1 MNIIEANQIGDKNSI
16 KKYSKDG
23 FILIKNVYKKTIIK
37 NLKKKILRDS
47 KYNKFNNYY
56 EIIKGKKIIRR
67 IEKIYDQ
74 LGRSKQLLNSKKIK
88 DILKIYEGTRMSL
101 FKDKLNFKYP
111 GGEGFLPHVDGHFY
125 WIDNQKKIKK
135 GWQEYADN
143 FCSIVIPLEKMS
155 KHNGCLQLAK
165 KNDLNKI
172 GTNFNKILKKI
183 TFKTPNI
190 KKKFLKH
197 FNFFP
202 IEMEIGDIC
211 IFNWKCAHFSKK
223 NKSKNSRMIFYITY
237 SGKNKFTN
245 LRQKYYKDKELSSN
259 ENKLKS
265 LQI

>member
-1 MNIIEANQIGDKNSI
+1 MNIIKANQIGNKNSI
-16 KKYSKDG
+16 ENYTKDG
-23 FILIKNVYKKTIIK
+23 FILIKKVYKKTTIN
-37 NLKKKILRDS
+37 NLKKKILKHS
-47 KYNKFNNYY
+47 KHNRYNFYY
-56 EIIKGKKIIRR
+56 EIIKRKKIIRR
-67 IEKIYDQ
+67 IEKIYDH
-74 LGRSKQLLNSKKIK
+74 LGQSKKILNSKKIK

-111 GGEGFLPHVDGHFY
+111 GSEGFLPHVDGHFY
-125 WIDNQKKIKK
+125 WIDNKKKIKN
-135 GWQEYADN
+135 GWKEYANN

-172 GTNFNKILKKI
+172 GTNFNEILQNIK
-183 TFKTPNI
+183 FKTPNI
-190 KKKFLKH
+190 KKKYLKK

-211 IFNWKCAHFSKK
+211 IFNWKCAHYSKK

-237 SGKNKFTN
+237 SSKNKFQN
-245 LRQKYYKDKELSSN
+245 LRKKYYKDKELSAN
-259 ENKLKS
+259 DNKLKS